1 LDGRAIRGS
10 IEDYWVTVDSTA
22 DDPYITGSWTQHTW
36 GTAIGDYMK
45 TSQSAYNNVDGS
57 TRFYYYPSGS
67 KLPCSS
73 MPDDAGT
80 LGRKLFYEE
89 RGYVVDDLNCY
100 SQPTDNNPGITDG
113 FTLADYQAEI
123 DAGHPVMLNLA
134 GHTVV
139 GFGYDEST
147 LYIRDTWDSNP
158 DHVYSMTWGGTYNGR
173 DLLSVS
179 VVRMFGKSNPYN
191 GAVNQD
197 LNLTLSW
204 GSISD
209 ATGYEYCIYESGG
222 SCTTWTS
229 TGTSRTVELSGLSED
244 TTYEWQVRANNGE
257 GTIYADGSES
267 AFWSFTTQDPLLLT
281 EKVFLP
287 LLVRD

>member
-1 LDGRAIRGS
+1 
-10 IEDYWVTVDSTA
+10 
-22 DDPYITGSWTQHTW
+22 
-36 GTAIGDYMK
+36 MK

-113 FTLADYQAEI
+113 FTLADYQTEI

-139 GFGYDEST
+139 GYGYDEST

-158 DHVYSMTWGGTYNGR
+158 EHVYSMTWGGTYNGR

-179 VVRMFGKSNPYN
+179 IVHLEDVPEPGAFGKSSPSN
-191 GAVNQD
+191 GAGDQWTS
-197 LNLTLSW
+197 LTLSW
-204 GSISD
+204 GSSSG
-209 ATGYEYCIYESGG
+209 ASGYEYCIYESGG
-222 SCTTWTS
+222 SCSAWVPNSTS
-229 TGTSRTVELSGLSED
+229 TSVPLNGLSEG
-244 TTYEWQVRANNGE
+244 TAYEWQVRANNAQ
-257 GTIYADGSES
+257 GTTYANGSEL
-267 AFWSFTTQDPLLLT
+267 AYWSFTTIDLSTLT